1 MFRIGKKQ
9 KITFQLFL
17 IVGIFL
23 GQTFPASAGLFG
35 GGIKTPS
42 PSSLASD
49 LERRYNIDI
58 ESIQEQGQA
67 FNVANT
73 KKQVPEVS
81 LFFTPSDPK
90 PGEKISAKA
99 FPIYFSTTEASMYYM
114 WYLKHL
120 GCDLTNSP
128 STTARTACDRDN
140 DGRITVEDWKI
151 EAAQILAQNGY
162 DVTSAN
168 YSTDTDNDGYQARF
182 GGDNKTNTP
191 NHCYVNDAASGKNYE
206 FGEGSDTSFRVSDGS
221 ECADDEVVCM
231 VGEGEVNPGTIAS
244 STAGTGGGGDTF
256 GVTDEDVCHVSGIPA
271 CSTSGG
277 VTCNVGFPRCVDDPK
292 TTTDCGVALTSCS
305 AQSQSEAAPYCDHLF
320 PNATG
325 HTSGDG
331 TFGADE
337 EEFWETDTNDPDTA
351 DNGNK
356 DEANVIGLGRSTF
369 TWNYAAGD
377 QIGVAV
383 EGTSMIATKY
393 ADSSN
398 MIMWALS
405 KKDCPI
411 PESKTGSFSKTIRG
425 YIVNIPTVDMD
436 LNDCLERNLVNP
448 AQGGQATNLEVQVSA
463 TPDNPINDESQDKSG
478 DLVIAQ
484 ASISNSGRSITDIVF
499 EWDVDISN
507 NLQFSP
513 TIGPTADVTDDLR
526 NLGFLSNTTGN
537 ALEAVRLKLDIP
549 NNPGVTL
556 GGRPLSSYLVG
567 DVGYLR
573 FSVRATESFSSGI
586 ARKGKSD
593 VIVKFIS
600 TGRKISAYV
609 VDTVAVGD
617 ETHPV
622 LHTPLADGLICN
634 GGTNPDGTPDVLHRS
649 LCRVIKNEIIGL
661 RIDPSGLSSFNW
673 TINGAPLIC
682 TETDISPDCD
692 DGEQN
697 EVNFFPVSGNPGDT
711 YTVTIT
717 ATDVATDKAVTL
729 SRAFNVI
736 EPSVSIVSEDPNT
749 ATPKFLG
756 QYKDLTG
763 SATSCLGG
771 LCNDYSE
778 SIFQAQVGSTLS
790 FRAKFLPSFL
800 GNGANKQWSVDD
812 VEVAESAPNVI
823 SFAADKVAP
832 DIYNLNLAAQVVHS
846 EDIRRALL
854 DVWNISQLDSPEIN
868 FTAEA
873 QVELAEAGLAEGP
886 LQGTKKFFAAISS
899 YIPATLMFSLRIF
912 LSGALILFAAGFFL
926 ALIPERRISPSRE

>member
-1 MFRIGKKQ
+1 MAG
-9 KITFQLFL
+9 L
-17 IVGIFL
+17 FL

-99 FPIYFSTTEASMYYM
+99 FPIYFSSTESSMYYM

-128 STTARTACDRDN
+128 SSTNRAACDRDN

-151 EAAQILAQNGY
+151 EAARILVQNGY
-162 DVTSAN
+162 DVTGAN
-168 YSTDTDNDGYQARF
+168 YSVDTDNDGYRARY
-182 GGDNKTNTP
+182 GGDNKTNAP
-191 NHCYVNDAASGKNYE
+191 NHCYVNDTQSGKNYE
-206 FGEGSDTSFRVSDGS
+206 FGEASDTTFRLTDGS
-221 ECADDEVVCM
+221 ECAEDKVVCM

-256 GVTDEDVCHVSGIPA
+256 GVSDEDVCHVSGIPA
-271 CSTSGG
+271 CSAGGG
-277 VTCNVGFPRCVDDPK
+277 VTCNVGFARCVDDPK
-292 TTTDCGVALTSCS
+292 TTTDCGDALTSCS
-305 AQSQSEAAPYCDHLF
+305 ADSQADAAPYCEHLF

-325 HTSGDG
+325 HESGDG

-337 EEFWETDTNDPDTA
+337 EEFWGTDTADPDTA

-356 DEANVIGLGRSTF
+356 DESNVVGLGRSTF

-398 MIMWALS
+398 MIMWALA

-411 PESKTGSFSKTIRG
+411 PEGETGSFSKTIRG

-448 AQGGQATNLEVQVSA
+448 AQGGQATNLDVQVTA
-463 TPDNPINDESQDKSG
+463 TPDNPINDESEDKSG
-478 DLVIAQ
+478 DLVVAQ
-484 ASISNSGRSITDIVF
+484 ASISNSGRNLTDTVF
-499 EWDVDISN
+499 EWEVQISN
-507 NLQFSP
+507 NQQFSP
-513 TIGPTADVTDDLR
+513 TIGSTAVVTDDLR

-537 ALEAVRLKLDIP
+537 ALDSVRLKLDIP
-549 NNPGVTL
+549 DQAGITL
-556 GGRPLSSYLVG
+556 GGRRLSDYLVG
-567 DVGYLR
+567 DSDVGYLR
-573 FSVRATESFSSGI
+573 FSVKATESFSSGI
-586 ARKGKSD
+586 TRKGKSD

-617 ETHPV
+617 ETRPV
-622 LHTPLADGLICN
+622 LNEPLVDWLICN
-634 GGTNPDGTPDVLHRS
+634 GSTNPDGTRDVLDRS

-661 RIDPSGLSSFNW
+661 RLDPSGLSSFNW

-682 TETDISPDCD
+682 TETDVSPSCD

-711 YTVTIT
+711 YTVTVT
-717 ATDVATDKAVTL
+717 ATDVDTDKTVTL
-729 SRAFNVI
+729 SRTFNVI
-736 EPSVSIVSEDPNT
+736 EPSVSIISEDPNT
-749 ATPKFLG
+749 ASPKFLG

-763 SATSCLGG
+763 SATGCPGG
-771 LCNDYSE
+771 LCDDYSE
-778 SIFQAQVGSTLS
+778 SVFQAQAGNTLS

-800 GNGANKQWSVDD
+800 GNGANKQWFVDSIEV
-812 VEVAESAPNVI
+812 VENVPNVI
-823 SFAADKVAP
+823 SFTADKPAP
-832 DIYNLNLAAQVVHS
+832 SIYNLSLAAQVVQS

-873 QVELAEAGLAEGP
+873 QIELTEAGLAEGP
-886 LQGTKKFFAAISS
+886 LQGPKKFFAAISS
-899 YIPATLMFSLRIF
+899 YIPASLLFSLRIL
-912 LSGALILFAAGFFL
+912 LSGALILFVSGFFL
-926 ALIPERRISPSRE
+926 ALIPERRVLASSREREF